1 MVLTSK
7 QRAYLMSLANNLDP
21 VFQVGKS
28 GVTPEVTEAV
38 SECFHNNELI
48 KLAVLKNCM
57 EDPREVA
64 ETVAGRTHSV
74 VVKVIGKRF
83 VLYKRNKDKPKIELP
98 RAEQKKTAL

>member
-1 MVLTSK
+1 MTLTSK
-7 QRAYLMSLANNLDP
+7 QRAYLMSLANSLDP

-57 EDPREVA
+57 EDPREIA
-64 ETVAGRTHSV
+64 KTVAGRTQSTV
-74 VVKVIGKRF
+74 VRVIGKRII
-83 VLYKRNKDKPKIELP
+83 LYKKNKDHPKIELP
-98 RAEQKKTAL
+98 RAVQRTTV